1 MESLAVKDV
10 MMMKLV
16 EMSDLATRMIVR
28 MGVVFEPPRA
38 PSFSLTE
45 MELVLPK

>member
-1 MESLAVKDV
+1 MERMAVRDV
-10 MMMKLV
+10 MTMKLS
-16 EMSDLATRMIVR
+16 EMSDVTTGMTVR
-28 MGVVFEPPRA
+28 MDVVFEPPRA